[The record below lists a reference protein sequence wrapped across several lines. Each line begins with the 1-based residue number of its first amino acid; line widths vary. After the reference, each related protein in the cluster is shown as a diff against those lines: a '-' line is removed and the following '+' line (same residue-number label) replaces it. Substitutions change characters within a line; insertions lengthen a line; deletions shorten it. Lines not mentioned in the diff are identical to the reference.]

1 MNFLHNFNLELISWK
16 HILFFLGVLLFSI
29 LVNNIMLRF
38 VKNLGIR
45 NVDETTIR
53 WSSDVKPALGGLT
66 FFIMFLLSIILHS
79 FIFSYEGSSID
90 FKFTGIVGATALGF
104 LMGLSDDAYDTRPV
118 LKFSTQVLCGLILI
132 YSGTYINIFESN
144 LLNYSLTIFWVVA
157 LMNSINMLDNMD
169 GITTIVSLVVS
180 FAILVL
186 MINNNDTSS
195 VGTTIVI
202 GLLASLLGFLY
213 FNWHPAKMYMG
224 DTGSQFLGV
233 LLAALSISYL
243 WNPVTTDEFSIS
255 RQLLIPLLCFI
266 VPIVDTMTVT
276 IKRLRKGN
284 SPFVGGKD
292 HTTHHLAYLG
302 FSEKQV
308 ASIIALISIFSG
320 VLAVLIITWI
330 TKWTYWY
337 TFIFA
342 SYFILVFTLLFFIA
356 QKNTN
361 KSDNG

>member
-1 MNFLHNFNLELISWK
+1 
-16 HILFFLGVLLFSI
+16 
-29 LVNNIMLRF
+29 
-38 VKNLGIR
+38 
-45 NVDETTIR
+45 
-53 WSSDVKPALGGLT
+53 
-66 FFIMFLLSIILHS
+66 
-79 FIFSYEGSSID
+79 
-90 FKFTGIVGATALGF
+90 
-104 LMGLSDDAYDTRPV
+104 
-118 LKFSTQVLCGLILI
+118 
-132 YSGTYINIFESN
+132 
-144 LLNYSLTIFWVVA
+144 
-157 LMNSINMLDNMD
+157 
-169 GITTIVSLVVS
+169 
-180 FAILVL
+180 
-186 MINNNDTSS
+186 

-243 WNPVTTDEFSIS
+243 WNPVTTDELSIS
-255 RQLLIPLLCFI
+255 RQFLIPLLCFI

-320 VLAVLIITWI
+320 VLSVLIITWI